1 MTVAQSESREVAAEL
16 GKWNWGAFLLTWIW
30 GIGNR
35 VWVALLALVPV
46 VGIVMMVVLGIK
58 GNRWA
63 WERGRWASAADFRR
77 SQRRWVWAALVV
89 YAAFV
94 VLIVVLA
101 AVGSETETTTP

>member
-1 MTVAQSESREVAAEL
+1 MTVAAESPEVAAEL

-35 VWVALLALVPV
+35 VWVALLALVPI

-63 WERGRWASAADFRR
+63 WEHGRWSTVAEFRR

-89 YAAFV
+89 YAAFFLLAV
-94 VLIVVLA
+94 ALA
-101 AVGSETETTTP
+101 AVGGETETTTP